1 MDIRKLQYF
10 TAIVDE
16 GSITGAAKRL
26 HMSQPPLSTQMKLLE
41 EELGVILF
49 DRGSRNIQLTDAG
62 KLLYNRA
69 HAILEL
75 SEAAVQELKDF
86 GNGLSGTLRLGMISS
101 AATGTVCGWM
111 KEFAE
116 KYPRIIFEISEGNTY
131 ELLEQLKQGRIE
143 TTLVRTPFP
152 MEGLECRFLE
162 REPMIAVGSGHFF
175 ADVPGDEITVE
186 QLVGK
191 PLIIYRRWETI
202 ITGAFHEKGMEPD
215 IFCKNEDARTT
226 AIWADAGLGVGIL
239 PRSAVLRSWALDV
252 QKKVIRNEKLYTQ
265 MAVARRKDRYVS
277 GIAKQFVEE
286 FGR

>member
-116 KYPRIIFEISEGNTY
+116 KYPA
-131 ELLEQLKQGRIE
+131 
-143 TTLVRTPFP
+143 VR
-152 MEGLECRFLE
+152 
-162 REPMIAVGSGHFF
+162 
-175 ADVPGDEITVE
+175 DE
-186 QLVGK
+186 K
-191 PLIIYRRWETI
+191 
-202 ITGAFHEKGMEPD
+202 
-215 IFCKNEDARTT
+215 
-226 AIWADAGLGVGIL
+226 
-239 PRSAVLRSWALDV
+239 
-252 QKKVIRNEKLYTQ
+252 
-265 MAVARRKDRYVS
+265 
-277 GIAKQFVEE
+277 
-286 FGR
+286 